1 MQDVARR
8 EFDEVLDKGDT
19 VVGALMGVRAVYEL
33 DLSETLESV
42 RVTTIEVT
50 DNTAELSIRMEL
62 FGVETDPLPIK
73 MERVDGRWVME
84 RPEPEVAPR
93 ELERPAPATEGKRAR
108 AGSIGARRARRAES
122 RRTGSSRADRRR
134 T

>member
-1 MQDVARR
+1 
-8 EFDEVLDKGDT
+8 DT
-19 VVGALMGVRAVYEL
+19 VLGALMGVLAVYEL

-50 DNTAELSIRMEL
+50 DDAAELSIRMEL

-93 ELERPAPATEGKRAR
+93 ELERPAPATEGK
-108 AGSIGARRARRAES
+108 
-122 RRTGSSRADRRR
+122 
-134 T
+134 